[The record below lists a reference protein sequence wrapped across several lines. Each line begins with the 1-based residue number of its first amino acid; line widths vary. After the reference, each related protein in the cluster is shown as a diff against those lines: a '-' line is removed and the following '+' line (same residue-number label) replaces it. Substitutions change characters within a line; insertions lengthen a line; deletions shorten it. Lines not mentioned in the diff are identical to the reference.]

1 VIRILL
7 VALAGCATQ
16 SGTAVQPITNGSADL
31 GDPAVIGLVDDLG
44 EVGCTA
50 TVIEA
55 HTAITAAHCVA
66 GRVPLALHALF
77 GSDVA
82 TGTLIEI
89 SGAQVDPG
97 FDPGTLANDLAL
109 VTLRDASLAQ
119 PIAIATGALTIG
131 TTVTA
136 VGFGT
141 TASTAI
147 DGGEKRA
154 GTARISDVQP
164 TELTA
169 TPSPAQPCHGDS
181 GGPML
186 VGAAI
191 VAVASRGDTGCSDH
205 AIYERIDA
213 AQQSFVAPYLAATAP
228 GTAATG
234 AACLYDGECALGA
247 CLGAKDDPALFFCT
261 QPCSHDSDCPAS
273 MTCASDGCRYPVPS
287 PGALGSS
294 CNANAECT
302 TGVCRLAVCTQSCLN
317 DTCPAGY
324 ECRGTGL
331 ERDCFVEPEGGC
343 GNCSTG
349 GGAPV
354 GLVIVVVGFARA
366 RRTGRTSRPR
376 DSRARRA

>member
-1 VIRILL
+1 MIRILL
-7 VALAGCATQ
+7 VALAGCAIQ
-16 SGTAVQPITNGSADL
+16 SGTAAQPITNGSADL
-31 GDPAVIGLVDDLG
+31 GDLAVIGLVDDLG
-44 EVGCTA
+44 QVGCTA

-66 GRVPLALHALF
+66 GRMPLALHALF

-82 TGTLIEI
+82 TGTLIEV

-109 VTLRDASLAQ
+109 LALREASPAQ
-119 PIAIATGALTIG
+119 PIAIAAGDLTIG

-141 TASTAI
+141 TASTAT

-154 GTARISDVQP
+154 GTAQISDVQP

-169 TPSPAQPCHGDS
+169 MPAPAQPCHGDS

-186 VGAAI
+186 AGGAI

-234 AACLYDGECALGA
+234 AACLYEGECAHGA
-247 CLGAKDDPALFFCT
+247 CLAAKDDPALAFCT
-261 QPCSHDSDCPAS
+261 QPCSHDSDCPAT

-287 PGALGSS
+287 PGALGSP
-294 CNANAECT
+294 CTADAACT
-302 TGVCRLAVCTQSCLN
+302 TGMCRQDVCTRSCLN
-317 DTCPAGY
+317 EACPAGY
-324 ECRGTGL
+324 ECSGSGL
-331 ERDCFVEPEGGC
+331 ELACFAKPGAGCGGC
-343 GNCSTG
+343 TTG
-349 GGAPV
+349 GGAPA
-354 GLVIVVVGFARA
+354 GLVIVVVGCVRA
-366 RRTGRTSRPR
+366 RRTARTARPR

>member
-1 VIRILL
+1 MIRILL
-7 VALAGCATQ
+7 VALAGCAIQ

-44 EVGCTA
+44 QVGCTA

-66 GRVPLALHALF
+66 GRVPLALRALF

-109 VTLRDASLAQ
+109 VTLRDVSPAQ
-119 PIAIATGALTIG
+119 PIAIGTGALTIG
-131 TTVTA
+131 TMVTA

-141 TASTAI
+141 TASTAT

-154 GTARISDVQP
+154 GTAQISDVQP

-186 VGAAI
+186 VGGAI
-191 VAVASRGDTGCSDH
+191 VAAASRGDTGCSDH

-234 AACLYDGECALGA
+234 AACLYEGECANGA

-261 QPCSHDSDCPAS
+261 QPCSNDRDCPAS

-287 PGALGSS
+287 PGALGSP
-294 CNANAECT
+294 CNASAECT

-317 DTCPAGY
+317 DACPAGY
-324 ECRGTGL
+324 ECRGNGL

-366 RRTGRTSRPR
+366 RRTGRTARPR